1 MLEKESAMST
11 KQKITIQSNELT
23 RRLYNVDE
31 ELEGKEEEVTKIVEN
46 FTRQLKNS
54 GWGRKEAREMVV
66 SGYKGWRRRLEKRI
80 EEGAN
85 QYRSAG
91 MSLMTRSRKKL
102 TGREDW
108 FRDSGLKR
116 KREEDDD
123 EEPRYWKKTR
133 TNKGEERKPFIR
145 TISVMFIPCTRG
157 GELAKRMRE
166 AEEELGK
173 QTGYKIKIVERA
185 GTKIIDLLHK
195 TNPWQGED
203 CKRLGA

>member
-1 MLEKESAMST
+1 MKSQVMLEKESAMST

-31 ELEGKEEEVTKIVEN
+31 ELEGKDEEVTDIVEN

-66 SGYKGWRRRLEKRI
+66 SGFKGWRRRLEKRM
-80 EEGAN
+80 EEGAS

-108 FRDSGLKR
+108 F
-116 KREEDDD
+116 
-123 EEPRYWKKTR
+123 
-133 TNKGEERKPFIR
+133 
-145 TISVMFIPCTRG
+145 
-157 GELAKRMRE
+157 
-166 AEEELGK
+166 
-173 QTGYKIKIVERA
+173 
-185 GTKIIDLLHK
+185 
-195 TNPWQGED
+195 
-203 CKRLGA
+203 